1 MTRIYPRY
9 AVTVHVVLVGA
20 PSVTAN
26 SIATAINE
34 VCSPAIHK
42 QLTGQKVIIENIT
55 TDARVIDEL
64 RGEA

>member
-20 PSVTAN
+20 PDVTPN
-26 SIATAINE
+26 SIATAIND
-34 VCSPAIHK
+34 VCAPVIRTSLK
-42 QLTGQKVIIENIT
+42 GNDVIIENIT
-55 TDARVIDEL
+55 TDARMIDGL